1 VRDPSEQRQ
10 VNRALGESTDCF
22 RQLVDSVKD
31 YAIYMLDLDGH
42 IISWNSGAERIQ
54 GFRAEETI
62 GTHFSRFYVDD
73 DVAERQA
80 ELVLSTA
87 SQEGR
92 YEHEGW
98 RLCKDGSRFW
108 ANDLITAVR
117 DPGGRLRGFARVIRD
132 ISGQRQAQEAFA
144 RRADEL
150 ARSNRELE
158 QFAYVASHDLQE
170 PLRMVSS
177 YVQLLERRYRNK
189 LDANAN
195 EFIEFA
201 VDGVRRMKTLLDDL
215 LAYSRVRAQGKPF
228 APADV
233 AAVLNDTLLGLK
245 ISIEEYGATVTHD
258 PLPAVCGDATQLAQL
273 FQNLI
278 GNGLKFRSA
287 QPPRIHISAHS
298 REHEWVFSIRDN
310 GIGIDPQYHER
321 IFVIFQRLHS
331 SGECAGNGIGLAI
344 CKRIVER
351 HGGRIWVE
359 SQPGNGATFH
369 FTIPMNVRGAS

>member
-1 VRDPSEQRQ
+1 VRELSEQRR
-10 VNRALGESTDCF
+10 VNRALGESTECY
-22 RQLVDSVKD
+22 RQLVDSLKD
-31 YAIYMLDLDGH
+31 YAIYMLDLEGR

-54 GFRAEETI
+54 GFRAEELI

-73 DVAERQA
+73 DITQHQA
-80 ELVLSTA
+80 EFVLSTA
-87 SQEGR
+87 SQEGQ
-92 YEHEGW
+92 YEHDGW

-144 RRADEL
+144 RHADEL

-201 VDGVRRMKTLLDDL
+201 VDGVKRMKTLLDDL
-215 LAYSRVRAQGKPF
+215 LAYSRVRAHGKPF
-228 APADV
+228 APVDV
-233 AAVLNDTLLGLK
+233 AAILNDTLLGLK
-245 ISIEEYGATVTHD
+245 ISIEEYGATVTQD
-258 PLPAVCGDATQLAQL
+258 PLPAVRGDATQLAQL

-287 QPPRIHISAHS
+287 QPPRSHPLITSKH
-298 REHEWVFSIRDN
+298 R
-310 GIGIDPQYHER
+310 G
-321 IFVIFQRLHS
+321 FVLN
-331 SGECAGNGIGLAI
+331 A
-344 CKRIVER
+344 
-351 HGGRIWVE
+351 
-359 SQPGNGATFH
+359 
-369 FTIPMNVRGAS
+369 